1 MNLFIDIIETLYYDL
16 CTMIFDIQRFSTHD
30 GPGIRTIVF
39 LKGCSLRCTWCANT
53 ERQSEEPEIL
63 FSSKRCIGCRSCLA
77 PQFGGAM
84 QAHVGRVMPNRTK
97 SVPLALV
104 GVCPSLAIRVAGKHI
119 EIDDLMTQ
127 LVCDR
132 PYFMKSGGGVTFSGG
147 EPLNQPEFVAECVT
161 RLADLG
167 VGSAIETCLAVERK
181 NVELLLPLPLYWLVD
196 VKHVD
201 EEKFLQETGGHVED
215 VLSNIAL
222 VARSA
227 YHVTFRIPL
236 IPSFNHSDEDRK
248 RIFDFIASLERAEDG
263 PPRVDIL
270 PCHDLAAGK
279 YMQLGRP
286 NPFKAIPSPSD
297 HLVNEWKS
305 EAKRYGFTTD
315 IGG

>member
-1 MNLFIDIIETLYYDL
+1 
-16 CTMIFDIQRFSTHD
+16 
-30 GPGIRTIVF
+30 
-39 LKGCSLRCTWCANT
+39 
-53 ERQSEEPEIL
+53 
-63 FSSKRCIGCRSCLA
+63 LA

-84 QAHVGRVMPNRTK
+84 QAHAGQVIPDRAK
-97 SVPLALV
+97 SVPLVLA

-127 LVCDR
+127 LVCDQ
-132 PYFMKSGGGVTFSGG
+132 PYFTKSGGGVTFSGG

-161 RLADLG
+161 RLAD
-167 VGSAIETCLAVERK
+167 VGISSAIETCLAVERK
-181 NVELLLPLPLYWLVD
+181 NVELLLPLPVYWLVD

-227 YHVTFRIPL
+227 RSITFRIPL
-236 IPSFNHSDEDRK
+236 IPGFNHSDEDRK

-286 NPFKAIPSPSD
+286 NPFKAIPRPSD